1 MAAQAGSQ
9 RPLSAIEMAML
20 EELGA
25 RRIDDLPM
33 DDGRFHQHDGPS
45 LTIPRPQ
52 GGAAN
57 RWTAAIADGA
67 FDDDD
72 AIQVAGMES
81 IANGQLA
88 RIHRASRLAGMIVTA
103 GYDDQRLRQRRNGQV
118 DPRAQFKRGQRC
130 PYMAGRAHQGDG
142 PVQIPG
148 MLSNNRHAPESQDIP
163 RHPSNAQT
171 VQRPPVP
178 PGFGGKPG
186 NAGNAVVSS
195 TADGARPLQSSRSQ
209 PMPRSQ
215 APAEPAAFQDQTP
228 SLQAQ
233 QQKQIDGIRLLLP
246 YGASIVFQ
254 TPAEFA
260 SPAFIDK
267 HTKFPGVVYLIAG
280 CDQSDDQILLRLE
293 DEGIEDV
300 KHSPKEYGN
309 LVIQSQEVIL
319 QFRTVTGRTNWYVV
333 KFSKRDDIVAFVD
346 ALRNFVDRPT
356 QNVRESSTAAATGP
370 ILNCVNESAVV
381 GAVSQ
386 ATVTDATMV
395 SSSASNGLGTGK
407 SSSTASISTPIAVNS
422 SQTSQSTGLPSSVQ
436 PHAAQTII
444 TSSQKQDA
452 ETTVPPNLVEDI
464 VTWVINIFAAIREFG
479 PADLAKYDTLPG
491 VIRGTTAAVLLSRHP
506 HFVTLDKEQRMTYI
520 DKYCVPQVFA
530 MFKDRMREQVAQ
542 NQLAQ
547 TVQSTMAQEQSSQ
560 EAGGSTPSKSRIMYT
575 AEELMRM
582 RTRAQQPPYWFTE
595 LGFLKEAARSSHK
608 QNKPAGLQWDETAD
622 APTPD
627 YKSQMQHLDAHDTPA
642 SGLGAPSITVT
653 APAEQDSTDAIGTD
667 TQEPSSSA
675 PDGLSG
681 LNASRFN
688 ADNVDLL
695 GETSGSWTGV
705 LAENKSHMEDLMSII

>member
-20 EELGA
+20 EELGT
-25 RRIDDLPM
+25 RRIDGLPM

-57 RWTAAIADGA
+57 KWTTAIADGA

-72 AIQVAGMES
+72 AIQVAGMEN

-118 DPRAQFKRGQRC
+118 DPRAQFHRGQRG
-130 PYMAGRAHQGDG
+130 PSMASRAHEGDG

-148 MLSNNRHAPESQDIP
+148 MLSNNRHAPRSQDIP
-163 RHPSNAQT
+163 RHPSNTHT

-186 NAGNAVVSS
+186 DSGNAVVPS
-195 TADGARPLQSSRSQ
+195 TTDGARPLQPSRSQ

-233 QQKQIDGIRLLLP
+233 QQRRIDDIRLLLP

-254 TPAEFA
+254 SPAEFA

-280 CDQSDDQILLRLE
+280 CDPSDDQILLRLE

-309 LVIQSQEVIL
+309 LVTQSQEVIL
-319 QFRTVTGRTNWYVV
+319 QFKTVTGRTTWYVV
-333 KFSKRDDIVAFVD
+333 KFSKRDDMVAFVD

-356 QNVRESSTAAATGP
+356 QKVRELSTAAATGQS
-370 ILNCVNESAVV
+370 LNCINESAVV
-381 GAVSQ
+381 GTVSQ
-386 ATVTDATMV
+386 ATVTNATIA
-395 SSSASNGLGTGK
+395 SSFASNNSGPGK
-407 SSSTASISTPIAVNS
+407 SSSTASISTPIAVHA
-422 SQTSQSTGLPSSVQ
+422 SQTSQSTGLTSSVQ
-436 PHAAQTII
+436 PHVAQTVIS
-444 TSSQKQDA
+444 SSQKQDA
-452 ETTVPPNLVEDI
+452 ETTVPPDLVEDI

-491 VIRGTTAAVLLSRHP
+491 VIRGTTAAVLLSRDP
-506 HFVTLDKEQRMTYI
+506 HFVTMDREQQMAYI
-520 DKYCVPQVFA
+520 DKCCVAQVFA
-530 MFKDRMREQVAQ
+530 MFKDRMRGEAAQ
-542 NQLAQ
+542 NQSAQ
-547 TVQSTMAQEQSSQ
+547 IVQSTKPQDHASQ
-560 EAGGSTPSKSRIMYT
+560 EVGASTPSESRIIYT
-575 AEELMRM
+575 AGELIRM
-582 RTRAQQPPYWFTE
+582 RTRAQQPHCWFTE
-595 LGFLKEAARSSHK
+595 LGFLIEAARSSHK
-608 QNKPAGLQWDETAD
+608 QNKPPGLQWDETAD
-622 APTPD
+622 TPMPD
-627 YKSQMQHLDAHDTPA
+627 HKSQMQHLDAHDTPA
-642 SGLGAPSITVT
+642 SGLGAPTITVT
-653 APAEQDSTDAIGTD
+653 APAEQDSTDTIGTD

-688 ADNVDLL
+688 AGNVNLL

-705 LAENKSHMEDLMSII
+705 LAKNESYMEDLMSLT